1 MNHLKRW
8 FLALMICLLLMG
20 AGNLGVAS
28 AQDDVT
34 PTPPASTPAPENTPT
49 ITETPAVQNMPASE
63 STPEVTGTTSAANT
77 PIPTVESNQSVLPEG
92 TTISDILRTLPW
104 KDIIELVISSLI
116 IILLAHYG
124 SKLLVLLLKRVV
136 RRTNSDIDEGILEA
150 IRPQISW
157 FIAAI
162 GFQIVTARLDFLS
175 DNVKAFLQDVY
186 FILYLFV
193 IIATFW
199 RVGDFAL
206 DRYVSTNKEKLNA
219 NLVQQIFPL
228 IKRLSHLVLAFIGA
242 VILAAHFGIDV
253 LAISAALGL
262 GGFAI
267 ALAAKDT
274 ISNIISGLV
283 IMISQPFKVGDR
295 IDVPGLGGW
304 GDAVEIGI
312 RSSKV
317 LMRDNRFV
325 IVPNSAIVDNMV
337 VNYSTPDPTYRLQS
351 DIGLGCGVDIPK
363 VQQMIK
369 DTVRQVEGVLPDKN
383 VDVWFTEFSDY
394 ANTFRVRW
402 WVASYAEKRSSTNA
416 VNAAIQELANR
427 EGIDMPN
434 PTMTLDNKVMLSDEN
449 AQTIAHDLSG
459 RE

>member
-351 DIGLGCGVDIPK
+351 TLAWAAESISPK
-363 VQQMIK
+363 
-369 DTVRQVEGVLPDKN
+369 
-383 VDVWFTEFSDY
+383 
-394 ANTFRVRW
+394 
-402 WVASYAEKRSSTNA
+402 SS
-416 VNAAIQELANR
+416 
-427 EGIDMPN
+427 
-434 PTMTLDNKVMLSDEN
+434 K
-449 AQTIAHDLSG
+449 
-459 RE
+459 